1 MRKSY
6 TCATQCPC
14 GIGAMLGMRSALA
27 IWGRTQFM
35 TGLTAL
41 TAHGLVRSRTQLR
54 TAVALV
60 ILKSMKRNSA
70 QNPVHTATWLYGKLT
85 VLGNTKQSP
94 QLAMEA
100 VRCVRQLPPA
110 CPKGQRS
117 SVAPR
122 ANHFFIPLKRPAEAS
137 AEQTQQPCRRAI
149 AGGCKGCAAANAA
162 LWAELRCLQGKKS
175 IFAPCT

>member
-1 MRKSY
+1 
-6 TCATQCPC
+6 
-14 GIGAMLGMRSALA
+14 MLGVRSALA
-27 IWGRTQFM
+27 VWGRMLFM
-35 TGLTAL
+35 TDLAAL

-60 ILKSMKRNSA
+60 VLKSTKRNSA
-70 QNPVHTATWLYGKLT
+70 QNPVRTATWLYGKLT

-122 ANHFFIPLKRPAEAS
+122 ASHFFSPLNRPAEAS
-137 AEQTQQPCRRAI
+137 AQQTQQPSRRAI
-149 AGGCKGCAAANAA
+149 AGGCKGCVAANTA
-162 LWAELRCLQGKKS
+162 LWAELRCLRGKKS